1 MSSLP
6 TWSIILP
13 TFNRDRLLPEAISS
27 VLEQTVVNW
36 ELIVVDDGSED
47 GTKALEAVCRS
58 DARIHYVRQD
68 HAGRSVARNRGF
80 SLARGEF
87 ICFLDSDD
95 RYLSTALATHA
106 DAFDS
111 GGRIGL
117 TIGGYQYI
125 DEAGAVTGERRP
137 WTECATLTP
146 EAWLFNCY
154 AMPGSVVVRREWF
167 EGAGGFDFELETGED
182 WDLFLRLAFAGCPMT
197 WATDLVCQRRLHA
210 ANSTNDVSRHR
221 DGSLRALDKL
231 FRSPGLPAAV
241 AALEDRAKAWAYAAS
256 ARSAASLGL
265 DELVGENLRA
275 AADFNALPLW
285 ERRGLS
291 MSPQGFPSF
300 VEGLLADVIA
310 RDGATETDVSDLLIQ
325 LPSRWNI
332 AGVEVRRGLARVE
345 MSRFFDALARGAR
358 AEAARHLRSGLKHDR
373 RWLVNRAVIAFL
385 VRRPLEG

>member
-1 MSSLP
+1 MTSAP

-13 TFNRDRLLPEAISS
+13 TFNRDRLVPEAIRS
-27 VLEQTVVNW
+27 VVAQTEVDW

-47 GTKALEAVCRS
+47 GTHGLETVCRS

-68 HAGRSVARNRGF
+68 HAGRSVARNHGF
-80 SLARGEF
+80 SHARGEF

-106 DAFDS
+106 KAFA

-125 DEAGAVTGERRP
+125 DEAGAVVGERRP
-137 WTECATLTP
+137 WTECDMLAP

-167 EGAGGFDFELETGED
+167 ERVGGFDFGVETGED
-182 WDLFLRLAFAGCPMT
+182 WDLFLRLSFAGCPMT
-197 WATDLVCQRRLHA
+197 WAADLVCQRRLHP

-231 FRSPGLPAAV
+231 FRSAGLPAEV

-265 DELVGENLRA
+265 DELVRENLRA
-275 AADFNALPLW
+275 AADLDALPHW
-285 ERRGLS
+285 VRRGLS
-291 MSPQGFPSF
+291 LSPQGFPNF

-310 RDGATETDVSDLLIQ
+310 RDGATETDVSDLLAK

-332 AGVEVRRGLARVE
+332 AGVDVRRGLARVE

-358 AEAARHLRSGLKHDR
+358 REAARHLRRGLKHDR

>member
-1 MSSLP
+1 MTSSP
-6 TWSIILP
+6 TWSIVLP
-13 TFNRDRLLPEAISS
+13 TFNRDRLLRVAIRS
-27 VLEQTVVNW
+27 VLEQTEVDW

-47 GTKALEAVCRS
+47 GTQALGPVYRS

-68 HAGRSVARNRGF
+68 HAGRSAARNHGF

-106 DAFDS
+106 KAFA

-125 DEAGAVTGERRP
+125 DEAGAVIGERRP
-137 WTECATLTP
+137 WTECDTLTP
-146 EAWLFNCY
+146 EAWLFNCF

-167 EGAGGFDFELETGED
+167 EGVGGFDFGLETGED
-182 WDLFLRLAFAGCPMT
+182 WDLFLRLAFAGCPMA
-197 WATDLVCQRRLHA
+197 WAADLVCQRRLHPT
-210 ANSTNDVSRHR
+210 NSTNDVSRHR

-231 FRSPGLPAAV
+231 FRSAGLPAAV
-241 AALEDRAKAWAYAAS
+241 VALEDRAKAWAYAAS
-256 ARSAASLGL
+256 ARNAASLGL
-265 DELVGENLRA
+265 DELVRENLRA
-275 AADFNALPLW
+275 AADLNALPHW

-291 MSPQGFPSF
+291 LSPQGFPSF

-310 RDGATETDVSDLLIQ
+310 RDGATETDVSDLLAKF
-325 LPSRWNI
+325 PSRWNI
-332 AGVEVRRGLARVE
+332 AGVDVRRGLARVE

-358 AEAARHLRSGLKHDR
+358 GEAARHLRRGLKHDR

>member
-1 MSSLP
+1 MTSSP

-13 TFNRDRLLPEAISS
+13 TFNRDQLAPEAIRS
-27 VLEQTVVNW
+27 VLEQTVVDW
-36 ELIVVDDGSED
+36 ELIVVDDGSEN
-47 GTKALEAVCRS
+47 GTHALESFCRS
-58 DARIHYVRQD
+58 DVRIHYVRQD

-80 SLARGEF
+80 SLAGGEF

-125 DEAGAVTGERRP
+125 DEAGAVVGERRP
-137 WTECATLTP
+137 WTECDVLTP
-146 EAWLFNCY
+146 EAWLFNCF

-167 EGAGGFDFELETGED
+167 ERAGGFDFGVETRRGLGSVPPACLRGVPD
-182 WDLFLRLAFAGCPMT
+182 DLGARP
-197 WATDLVCQRRLHA
+197 R
-210 ANSTNDVSRHR
+210 
-221 DGSLRALDKL
+221 
-231 FRSPGLPAAV
+231 LPAAASPGQLDQRRI
-241 AALEDRAKAWAYAAS
+241 AAPRRIAPRARQALPVSRAARRGCRPRGSTKAWTYAAS

-275 AADFNALPLW
+275 AAELDALPRW

-291 MSPQGFPSF
+291 LSPQGFPNL

-310 RDGATETDVSDLLIQ
+310 RDGTAATDVSDLLAE

-332 AGVEVRRGLARVE
+332 ARVEVRRGLARVE
-345 MSRFFDALARGAR
+345 MSRFFDALASRSESRGVKASPQR
-358 AEAARHLRSGLKHDR
+358 AAAR
-373 RWLVNRAVIAFL
+373 
-385 VRRPLEG
+385 

>member
-1 MSSLP
+1 MP
-6 TWSIILP
+6 A
-13 TFNRDRLLPEAISS
+13 AIRS
-27 VLEQTVVNW
+27 VLEQTKVDW

-47 GTKALEAVCRS
+47 GTQALESVCRS

-68 HAGRSVARNRGF
+68 HAGRSIARNLGF

-95 RYLSTALATHA
+95 RYLNTALTTHA
-106 DAFDS
+106 AAFDS

-125 DEAGAVTGERRP
+125 DEAGAVVGERRP

-154 AMPGSVVVRREWF
+154 AMPGSVCVRREWF
-167 EGAGGFDFELETGED
+167 EGAGGFDVGVETGED
-182 WDLFLRLAFAGCPMT
+182 WDLFLRLAFAGCPMA
-197 WATDLVCQRRLHA
+197 WAPDLVCQRRLHP

-231 FRSPGLPAAV
+231 FRSAVLPAGV

-256 ARSAASLGL
+256 ARNAASLGL
-265 DELVGENLRA
+265 DELVRENLRA
-275 AADFNALPLW
+275 AADLDALPHW

-291 MSPQGFPSF
+291 VSPQGFPSL

-310 RDGATETDVSDLLIQ
+310 RDRAAETDMSDLLAR
-325 LPSRWNI
+325 LPTRWNI
-332 AGVEVRRGLARVE
+332 GGVEVRRGLARVE

-358 AEAARHLRSGLKHDR
+358 AEAARHLRRGLKHDR
-373 RWLVNRAVIAFL
+373 RWLVNRAVIGFL
-385 VRRPLEG
+385 VRRPLQG